1 MKNITIS
8 LDDQTAAVVRV
19 EAAKEGKSLSR
30 WIGDV
35 LRQRLSES
43 REYDA
48 AMQAYLA
55 RPPFELQP
63 GTRLPKR
70 DELYDRPRLR

>member
-1 MKNITIS
+1 MKKITIS
-8 LDDQTAAVVRV
+8 LDDQTAAGVRV
-19 EAAKEGKSLSR
+19 EAARDGKSLSR
-30 WIGDV
+30 GIRDV

-43 REYDA
+43 QEYDA

-63 GTRLPKR
+63 GTCLPTR
-70 DELYDRPRLR
+70 DELYDRPRPR

>member
-19 EAAKEGKSLSR
+19 EAAKDGKSLSR
-30 WIGDV
+30 WIGDL

-55 RPPFELQP
+55 RPPFALQR

-70 DELYDRPRLR
+70 EELYDRPRLR

>member
-30 WIGDV
+30 WIGDL
-35 LRQRLSES
+35 LRQRLAES

-48 AMQAYLA
+48 AMRAYLA

>member
-30 WIGDV
+30 WIGDL

-55 RPPFELQP
+55 RPPFKLQS